1 MNKKLSSLRA
11 LFFGLALVIL
21 SPVLH
26 AEQKV
31 VQSGYE
37 IHYSAIPSS
46 FLTPEV
52 AQAYGLTRSR
62 VMALLNIAVLKI
74 NEDGSTTPVNA
85 LVSGEAKNL
94 VQQVKYLQFRQIKEV
109 DAIYYISTFR
119 FSNEEQLTFDINVQP
134 DPNQPAIK
142 LRFSQTFYEG

>member
-1 MNKKLSSLRA
+1 MKKLPSLSA

-21 SPVLH
+21 STELR

-37 IHYSAIPSS
+37 VHYSAIPSS

-52 AQAYGLTRSR
+52 AQAYELTRSR

-74 NEDGSTTPVNA
+74 NEDGSKTPVNA

-119 FSNEEQLTFDINVQP
+119 FSNEENLTFDIDVQP
-134 DPNQPAIK
+134 DPNKPAIK
-142 LRFSQTFYEG
+142 VRFSQTFYEG